1 MNAVAEREKRNGSAA
16 ERERAWVAPEVN
28 IYETADGY
36 ILEAEMPGVTKAEL
50 EITLEGNTL
59 TFVGRRNNEVV
70 QGTVLYRESEPVD
83 YRRVFELDPAIDT
96 NKISAEMQQGVLTLR
111 LPKADRVKPRKI
123 EIK

>member
-36 ILEAEMPGVTKAEL
+36 VLEAEMPGVTKEKL